1 MREFIFWV
9 AILAVAI
16 ALIPLGVWGVP
27 ILIFLFVV
35 VGAKLGLLNWKELKD
50 SLP

>member
-1 MREFIFWV
+1 MKEFVFWIV
-9 AILAVAI
+9 ILATALG
-16 ALIPLGVWGVP
+16 LIPLGLWGIP

-35 VGAKLGLLNWKELKD
+35 AGTKLRLLDWKELKD

>member
-1 MREFIFWV
+1 MREFIFWL

-16 ALIPLGVWGVP
+16 ALIPLGWWGVP

-35 VGAKLGLLNWKELKD
+35 AGTKAGFLNWTELKN